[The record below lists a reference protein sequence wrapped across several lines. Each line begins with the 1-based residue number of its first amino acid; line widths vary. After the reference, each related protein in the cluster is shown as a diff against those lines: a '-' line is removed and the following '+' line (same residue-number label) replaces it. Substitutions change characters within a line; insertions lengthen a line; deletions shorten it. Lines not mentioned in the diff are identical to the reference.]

1 MPRSPKVKSVVP
13 FFMVTDM
20 DRSLRYYTEGLGFT
34 VKHKWVVEGK
44 LRWCWLELGGSA
56 LMLQEYLKGRI
67 PKEKLGKGVSLW
79 FMCKDAIA
87 LYHEFKS
94 RGIQAREPFVGNA
107 VWDMALI
114 DPDGYHLHFESPTDV
129 PEETKLSDTE
139 GTQA

>member
-107 VWDMALI
+107 MWDMALI

>member
-20 DRSLRYYTEGLGFT
+20 DRSVCYYTEGLGFT

-107 VWDMALI
+107 MWDMALI

>member
-20 DRSLRYYTEGLGFT
+20 DRSVRYYTEGLGFT

-107 VWDMALI
+107 MWDMALI